1 MLLFKKVSTV
11 YSPRDRCQID
21 VFSWNWVEAYFIL
34 DYIKSTL
41 LSVLHLVIDNIFFVV
56 LNNNK
61 KNVFLENLPN
71 MLPSVKYNSGELPQ
85 YSFYYFRRELTKVV
99 FIKRLNFIFKRFQL
113 S

>member
-61 KNVFLENLPN
+61 KMYLFRKP
-71 MLPSVKYNSGELPQ
+71 PKYV
-85 YSFYYFRRELTKVV
+85 T
-99 FIKRLNFIFKRFQL
+99 IC
-113 S
+113 